1 MAVCSCKSDGSQGR
15 RAVDRQRPTKLRYG
29 RVRDHDGEEFDVA
42 SVSLAHVKTAVNASS
57 VSISRSTEDLS
68 A

>member
-1 MAVCSCKSDGSQGR
+1 MEE
-15 RAVDRQRPTKLRYG
+15 RQRATRLRHG
-29 RVRDHDGEEFDVA
+29 RVRDHGGGEFDVA